1 MIQRARPLRR
11 RPRLPITTRPLIY
24 GGNRLRLLE
33 GGDEFFPLL
42 LSAIDSAAKS
52 VRFETY
58 IFAEDNIG
66 VRVADALAAAA
77 GRGVA
82 VRVVVDAYGT
92 GPWAADLKARLEAA
106 GAELML
112 FRPARW
118 WRLERRLLRRL
129 HRKLTLVDDQIAFV
143 GGINII
149 DDHHHPDPE
158 PALVG
163 PRFDFAVLCQGPVVA
178 PVGLAMKRLWSTID
192 PRHGPKRPETE
203 SGTAYDE
210 MPAPFHDG
218 ARAALLLRDN
228 LRNRRTIESAYLE
241 AIGSARQRVVVACAY
256 FLPGRSFRR
265 ALVDCARR
273 GVHVSLLVQ
282 GRVEYAIQHYAQQAL
297 YAQLLEAGVEIHEY
311 ASSYLHAKVAV
322 VDETWATVGSSNIDP
337 YSLLLAREANLVVL
351 DARFARTLHEA
362 LQRAITLHSRR
373 LHPEGYAG
381 RGVLRRAL
389 NWFAYGCVRF
399 GAIAL
404 AGGRDY

>member
-1 MIQRARPLRR
+1 MIRRARPPR
-11 RPRLPITTRPLIY
+11 RPQLPITTRPLIY

-42 LSAIDSAAKS
+42 LAAIESAGKS
-52 VRFETY
+52 VRLETY

-66 VRVADALAAAA
+66 VRVTDALAAAA
-77 GRGVA
+77 ARGVA

-92 GPWAADLKARLEAA
+92 GPWAAELRARLEAA
-106 GAELML
+106 GAELMI

-129 HRKLTLVDDQIAFV
+129 HRKLTLVDDRIAFV

-149 DDHHHPDPE
+149 DDHHHPDSE
-158 PALVG
+158 AALLG
-163 PRFDFAVLCQGPVVA
+163 PRFDFAVLCEGPVVA
-178 PVGLAMKRLWSTID
+178 SIGLAMKRLWWTLD
-192 PRHGPKRPETE
+192 PRH
-203 SGTAYDE
+203 
-210 MPAPFHDG
+210 APDRLEAQQDRAFVGMLPTFHDG

-228 LRNRRTIESAYLE
+228 LRNRRTIETAYLE

-256 FLPGRSFRR
+256 FLPGRGFRR

-282 GRVEYAIQHYAQQAL
+282 GRVEYAIQYYAQQAL
-297 YAQLLEAGVEIHEY
+297 YAQLLEAGIEIYEY

-362 LQRAITLHSRR
+362 LQRAIALHSHR

-381 RGVLRRAL
+381 RGLLRRVL

>member
-1 MIQRARPLRR
+1 MTRRARPLRR
-11 RPRLPITTRPLIY
+11 PQLPITTRPLIY

-33 GGDEFFPLL
+33 GGDEFFSLL
-42 LSAIDSAAKS
+42 LAAIESAAKS
-52 VRFETY
+52 VRLETY

-77 GRGVA
+77 ARGVA

-92 GPWAADLKARLEAA
+92 GPWAAELRARLEAA
-106 GAELML
+106 GAELMI

-129 HRKLTLVDDQIAFV
+129 HRKLTLVDDRIAFV

-149 DDHHHPDPE
+149 DDLHHPDPE
-158 PALVG
+158 PALLG
-163 PRFDFAVLCQGPVVA
+163 PRFDFAVLCEGPVVA
-178 PVGLAMKRLWSTID
+178 SIGLAMKRLWWTLD
-192 PRHGPKRPETE
+192 PRHAPDRPEAQQDSAFVGMLPT
-203 SGTAYDE
+203 
-210 MPAPFHDG
+210 FHDG

-228 LRNRRTIESAYLE
+228 LRNRRTIETAYLE

-256 FLPGRSFRR
+256 FLPGRAFRR

-282 GRVEYAIQHYAQQAL
+282 GRVEYAIQYYAQQAL
-297 YAQLLEAGVEIHEY
+297 YAQLLEAGIVIHEY

-337 YSLLLAREANLVVL
+337 YSLLLAREANLIVL

-362 LQRAITLHSRR
+362 LQRAIAVHSHR

-381 RGVLRRAL
+381 RGVSRRVL